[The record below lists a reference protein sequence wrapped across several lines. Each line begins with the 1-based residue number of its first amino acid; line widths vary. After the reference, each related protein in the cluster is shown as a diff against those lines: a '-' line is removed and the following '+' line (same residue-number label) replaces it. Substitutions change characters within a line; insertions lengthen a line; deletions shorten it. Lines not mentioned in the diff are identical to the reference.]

1 MPIEIKEL
9 NIKAYVDDNSS
20 ANIPQ
25 GNVRN
30 VSNSTDAI
38 IAACVEQVLQ
48 ILKDK
53 EER

>member
-9 NIKAYVDDNSS
+9 VIRATVGDG
-20 ANIPQ
+20 APPQ
-25 GNVRN
+25 ASGA
-30 VSNSTDAI
+30 SQGSTLDQEAI
-38 IAACVEQVLQ
+38 IEACVEQVLQ